1 MRYALERF
9 AVYLVGTLMS
19 VIGLLCLSAFMFWPI
34 SILKND
40 IAIAIIVIFNGCVV
54 FAAVMT
60 ALDIGDNSL

>member
-1 MRYALERF
+1 MRHVLEHF
-9 AVYLVGTLMS
+9 AVYLVGVLIS
-19 VIGLLCLSAFMFWPI
+19 VIGLLCLLAFMFWPLV
-34 SILKND
+34 ILKND